1 MIEIE
6 LFPVHTDL
14 DFIYTTNLLLFS
26 HSVNYFYDVSL
37 FATVYPIVLQ
47 GFCNSALSSPFGP
60 VLSIFWARS
69 MAHIYT
75 GTLSIH
81 CFFGLPCCQ

>member
-26 HSVNYFYDVSL
+26 HSVN
-37 FATVYPIVLQ
+37 
-47 GFCNSALSSPFGP
+47 
-60 VLSIFWARS
+60 
-69 MAHIYT
+69 
-75 GTLSIH
+75 
-81 CFFGLPCCQ
+81 